1 MYNSPPTSRI
11 PPWLRPGLLAAAFL
25 VAIGLAALL
34 ALLLQGGNAPAQ
46 RLADPYLWH
55 VLRFT
60 FWQATLATAL
70 AVIPA
75 IFLARALQRRH
86 FPGRDLLLRFAT
98 MTLALPTLVAISG
111 ILGVYGKQ
119 GWLAHLWQAFGGQ
132 WTFKPYG
139 LTGILLVH
147 QFFALP
153 LATRLLLN
161 TLEQIPGE
169 QRQLA
174 AQLGVRGW
182 PLFRH
187 LEWPWLRRQ
196 LPPVAAL
203 IYMLCFTSFS
213 TILILGGGP
222 KATTIELAIYQAL
235 TFTYQPD
242 RAALLALV
250 QITCCLSLVLIAQM
264 LAKNLNT
271 VPGRLHPWHDTPRG
285 WWPRLADS
293 ILIALFLLYQLPP
306 LIAVLLGGLNP
317 HLGEVLRDPALWRA
331 IYTSLRIAL
340 PAGLLSITLC
350 LMLLWSSRELR
361 LRGQRLPANLLET
374 AGMLNL
380 AMPGI
385 VLATGLFLLLR
396 RTTGL
401 PQHAD
406 FLIILCN
413 SLMAIPYT
421 LKILAAPMQDIASNY
436 HRLCANLGVRGLPR
450 LKHIEL
456 RALKRPLAQAYAF
469 ACVLSLGDLGI
480 IALFGNA
487 DFATL
492 PYHLYQQLGAY
503 RNDASDVT
511 ALILLLLSLALY
523 TLIEHLAH
531 APARKP

>member
-1 MYNSPPTSRI
+1 MPTI
-11 PPWLRPGLLAAAFL
+11 PPWLRPGLLAAAL
-25 VAIGLAALL
+25 LLATGAAALT
-34 ALLLQGGNAPAQ
+34 ALILQGGIAQ
-46 RLADPYLWH
+46 AQYLGDAYLWR

-60 FWQATLATAL
+60 FWQATLATTL

-75 IFLARALQRRH
+75 VFLARALARRR
-86 FPGRDLLLRFAT
+86 FPGRTLLLRFAT
-98 MTLALPTLVAISG
+98 LTLALPTLVAISG
-111 ILGVYGKQ
+111 IIGVYGKQ

-161 TLEQIPGE
+161 TLEHIPGE

-182 PLFRH
+182 AFFRH
-187 LEWPWLRRQ
+187 VEWPWLRRQ
-196 LPPVAAL
+196 LPPTTAL

-222 KATTIELAIYQAL
+222 KATTIELAIYQAIV
-235 TFTYQPD
+235 FNFQPE
-242 RAALLALV
+242 RAALLALM
-250 QITCCLSLVLIAQM
+250 QIACCLSLVLIAQA

-271 VPGRLHPWHDTPRG
+271 TPGRLNPWHDSPRG
-285 WWPRLADS
+285 WSRLADGV
-293 ILIALFLLYQLPP
+293 LIAAMLLYLLPP
-306 LIAVLLGGLNP
+306 LVAVIVSGLNHNLPAVLQEPG
-317 HLGEVLRDPALWRA
+317 LWRA
-331 IYTSLRIAL
+331 LATSLRIAL
-340 PAGLLSITLC
+340 PAGLISITLC
-350 LMLLWSSRELR
+350 LLLLWSSRELR
-361 LRGQRLPANLLET
+361 LRGRRLAANLLET
-374 AGMLNL
+374 SGMLNL

-385 VLATGLFLLLR
+385 VLATGIFLLLR

-401 PQHAD
+401 PAHAD
-406 FLIILCN
+406 AIIIVCN
-413 SLMAIPYT
+413 SLMAMPYT

-436 HRLCANLGVRGLPR
+436 NRLCAGLGVRGLTR
-450 LKHIEL
+450 LRLIEL

-469 ACVLSLGDLGI
+469 ACILSLGDLGI

-492 PYHLYQQLGAY
+492 PYRLYQQLGAY
-503 RNDASDVT
+503 RTDAGDVT
-511 ALILLLLSLALY
+511 ALVLLLTSLALY
-523 TLIEHLAH
+523 TLIERPAH
-531 APARKP
+531 AHSRQP

>member
-1 MYNSPPTSRI
+1 
-11 PPWLRPGLLAAAFL
+11 
-25 VAIGLAALL
+25 
-34 ALLLQGGNAPAQ
+34 
-46 RLADPYLWH
+46 
-55 VLRFT
+55 
-60 FWQATLATAL
+60 
-70 AVIPA
+70 
-75 IFLARALQRRH
+75 
-86 FPGRDLLLRFAT
+86 
-98 MTLALPTLVAISG
+98 
-111 ILGVYGKQ
+111 
-119 GWLAHLWQAFGGQ
+119 
-132 WTFKPYG
+132 
-139 LTGILLVH
+139 
-147 QFFALP
+147 
-153 LATRLLLN
+153 
-161 TLEQIPGE
+161 
-169 QRQLA
+169 
-174 AQLGVRGW
+174 
-182 PLFRH
+182 
-187 LEWPWLRRQ
+187 
-196 LPPVAAL
+196 
-203 IYMLCFTSFS
+203 
-213 TILILGGGP
+213 
-222 KATTIELAIYQAL
+222 
-235 TFTYQPD
+235 
-242 RAALLALV
+242 
-250 QITCCLSLVLIAQM
+250 
-264 LAKNLNT
+264 
-271 VPGRLHPWHDTPRG
+271 
-285 WWPRLADS
+285 
-293 ILIALFLLYQLPP
+293 
-306 LIAVLLGGLNP
+306 
-317 HLGEVLRDPALWRA
+317 
-331 IYTSLRIAL
+331 
-340 PAGLLSITLC
+340 
-350 LMLLWSSRELR
+350 MLLWSSRELR

-421 LKILAAPMQDIASNY
+421 LKILTAPMQDIASNY
-436 HRLCANLGVRGLPR
+436 QRLCAGLGVRGLTR

>member
-11 PPWLRPGLLAAAFL
+11 TPWLRPGLLAAAFL

-34 ALLLQGGNAPAQ
+34 ALLLQGGDVPAQ
-46 RLADPYLWH
+46 RLTDPYLWH

-70 AVIPA
+70 AVTPA

-119 GWLAHLWQAFGGQ
+119 GWLAHIWQALGGD
-132 WTFKPYG
+132 WRFRPYG

-222 KATTIELAIYQAL
+222 KATTVELAIYQAL
-235 TFTYQPD
+235 TFTYEPD
-242 RAALLALV
+242 RAAL
-250 QITCCLSLVLIAQM
+250 
-264 LAKNLNT
+264 
-271 VPGRLHPWHDTPRG
+271 
-285 WWPRLADS
+285 
-293 ILIALFLLYQLPP
+293 
-306 LIAVLLGGLNP
+306 
-317 HLGEVLRDPALWRA
+317 
-331 IYTSLRIAL
+331 
-340 PAGLLSITLC
+340 PAGLISLTLC

-436 HRLCANLGVRGLPR
+436 HRLCAGLGVRGLTR

>member
-1 MYNSPPTSRI
+1 MYKLPPISPI
-11 PPWLRPGLLAAAFL
+11 PPWLRPGLLAAAL
-25 VAIGLAALL
+25 LLATGAAALT
-34 ALLLQGGNAPAQ
+34 ALILQGGIAQ
-46 RLADPYLWH
+46 AQYLGDAYLWR

-75 IFLARALQRRH
+75 VFLARALARRR
-86 FPGRDLLLRFAT
+86 FPGRTLLLRFAT
-98 MTLALPTLVAISG
+98 LTLALPTLVAISG
-111 ILGVYGKQ
+111 IIGVYGKQ

-161 TLEQIPGE
+161 TLEHIPGE

-182 PLFRH
+182 PFFRH
-187 LEWPWLRRQ
+187 VEWPWLRRQ
-196 LPPVAAL
+196 LPPTAAL
-203 IYMLCFTSFS
+203 VYMLCFTSFS

-285 WWPRLADS
+285 WWPRLADTV
-293 ILIALFLLYQLPP
+293 LIGAMLLYLLPP
-306 LIAVLLGGLNP
+306 LVAVILGGLNR
-317 HLGEVLRDPALWRA
+317 HLPEVLRDPALWRA
-331 IYTSLRIAL
+331 TLTSLRIAL
-340 PAGLLSITLC
+340 PAGLISITLC

-361 LRGQRLPANLLET
+361 LRARPLAANLLET
-374 AGMLNL
+374 SGMINL

-385 VLATGLFLLLR
+385 VLATGIFLLLR
-396 RTTGL
+396 RTIGL

-406 FLIILCN
+406 AIIIGCN

-421 LKILAAPMQDIASNY
+421 LKILAAPMQDLASNY
-436 HRLCANLGVRGLPR
+436 SRLCAGLGVRGLTR

-469 ACVLSLGDLGI
+469 ACILSLGDLGI

-487 DFATL
+487 DFLTL
-492 PYHLYQQLGAY
+492 PYLLYQQFDAY
-503 RNDASDVT
+503 RSDASDVT

-523 TLIEHLAH
+523 TLIERPHAH
-531 APARKP
+531 PRQP

>member
-34 ALLLQGGNAPAQ
+34 ALLLQGGDVPAQ

-70 AVIPA
+70 AVTPA

-119 GWLAHLWQAFGGQ
+119 GWLAHIWQGLGGD
-132 WTFKPYG
+132 WRFRPYG

-222 KATTIELAIYQAL
+222 KATTVELAIYQAL
-235 TFTYQPD
+235 PFTYEPD
-242 RAALLALV
+242 RSA
-250 QITCCLSLVLIAQM
+250 
-264 LAKNLNT
+264 
-271 VPGRLHPWHDTPRG
+271 PGTTPRAAG
-285 WWPRLADS
+285 
-293 ILIALFLLYQLPP
+293 I
-306 LIAVLLGGLNP
+306 
-317 HLGEVLRDPALWRA
+317 PALPTA
-331 IYTSLRIAL
+331 
-340 PAGLLSITLC
+340 
-350 LMLLWSSRELR
+350 SSSARSS
-361 LRGQRLPANLLET
+361 
-374 AGMLNL
+374 
-380 AMPGI
+380 
-385 VLATGLFLLLR
+385 ATNCR
-396 RTTGL
+396 RSS
-401 PQHAD
+401 P
-406 FLIILCN
+406 
-413 SLMAIPYT
+413 SSS
-421 LKILAAPMQDIASNY
+421 AASTRTWAKS
-436 HRLCANLGVRGLPR
+436 C
-450 LKHIEL
+450 
-456 RALKRPLAQAYAF
+456 
-469 ACVLSLGDLGI
+469 
-480 IALFGNA
+480 
-487 DFATL
+487 ATL
-492 PYHLYQQLGAY
+492 PCGAPSTP
-503 RNDASDVT
+503 RCASPCPQ
-511 ALILLLLSLALY
+511 ASSASPS
-523 TLIEHLAH
+523 A
-531 APARKP
+531 

>member
-1 MYNSPPTSRI
+1 MYKLPPISPI
-11 PPWLRPGLLAAAFL
+11 PPWLRPGLLAAAL
-25 VAIGLAALL
+25 LLATGAAALT
-34 ALLLQGGNAPAQ
+34 ALILQGGIAQ
-46 RLADPYLWH
+46 AQYLGDAYLWR

-70 AVIPA
+70 AVVPA
-75 IFLARALQRRH
+75 VFLARALARRR
-86 FPGRDLLLRFAT
+86 FPGRTLLLRFAT
-98 MTLALPTLVAISG
+98 LTLALPTLVAISG
-111 ILGVYGKQ
+111 IIGVYGKQ

-161 TLEQIPGE
+161 TLEHIPGE

-182 PLFRH
+182 PFFRH
-187 LEWPWLRRQ
+187 VEWPWLRRQ
-196 LPPVAAL
+196 LPPTAAL
-203 IYMLCFTSFS
+203 VYMLCFTSFS
-213 TILILGGGP
+213 TM
-222 KATTIELAIYQAL
+222 
-235 TFTYQPD
+235 
-242 RAALLALV
+242 
-250 QITCCLSLVLIAQM
+250 LVLIAQM

-285 WWPRLADS
+285 WWPRLADTV
-293 ILIALFLLYQLPP
+293 LIGAMLLYLLPP
-306 LIAVLLGGLNP
+306 LVAVILGGLNR
-317 HLGEVLRDPALWRA
+317 HLPEVLRDPALWRA
-331 IYTSLRIAL
+331 TLTSLRIAL
-340 PAGLLSITLC
+340 PAGLISITLC

-361 LRGQRLPANLLET
+361 LRGRPLAANLLET
-374 AGMLNL
+374 SGMINL

-385 VLATGLFLLLR
+385 VLATGIFLLLR

-401 PQHAD
+401 PAHAD
-406 FLIILCN
+406 AIIIGCN

-421 LKILAAPMQDIASNY
+421 LKILAAPMQDLASNY
-436 HRLCANLGVRGLPR
+436 SRLCAGLGVRGLTR

-469 ACVLSLGDLGI
+469 ACILSLGDLGI

-487 DFATL
+487 DFLTL
-492 PYHLYQQLGAY
+492 PYLLYQQFDAY
-503 RNDASDVT
+503 RSDASDVT

-523 TLIEHLAH
+523 TLIERPHAH
-531 APARKP
+531 PRQP

>member
-34 ALLLQGGNAPAQ
+34 ALLLQGGDVPAQ

-70 AVIPA
+70 AVTPA

-119 GWLAHLWQAFGGQ
+119 GWLAHIWQALGGD
-132 WTFKPYG
+132 WRFRPYG

-161 TLEQIPGE
+161 TLEHIPGE

-182 PLFRH
+182 PFFRH
-187 LEWPWLRRQ
+187 VEWPWLRRQ

-222 KATTIELAIYQAL
+222 KATTVELAIYQAL
-235 TFTYQPD
+235 TFTYEPD

-250 QITCCLSLVLIAQM
+250 QITCCL
-264 LAKNLNT
+264 
-271 VPGRLHPWHDTPRG
+271 
-285 WWPRLADS
+285 
-293 ILIALFLLYQLPP
+293 
-306 LIAVLLGGLNP
+306 
-317 HLGEVLRDPALWRA
+317 
-331 IYTSLRIAL
+331 
-340 PAGLLSITLC
+340 TLC

-436 HRLCANLGVRGLPR
+436 QRLCAGLGVRGLTR

>member
-34 ALLLQGGNAPAQ
+34 ALLLQGGDVPAQ

-70 AVIPA
+70 AVTPA

-119 GWLAHLWQAFGGQ
+119 GWLAHIWQALGGD
-132 WTFKPYG
+132 WRFRPYG

-213 TILILGGGP
+213 TILILGG
-222 KATTIELAIYQAL
+222 
-235 TFTYQPD
+235 
-242 RAALLALV
+242 
-250 QITCCLSLVLIAQM
+250 
-264 LAKNLNT
+264 
-271 VPGRLHPWHDTPRG
+271 
-285 WWPRLADS
+285 
-293 ILIALFLLYQLPP
+293 
-306 LIAVLLGGLNP
+306 LNP

-340 PAGLLSITLC
+340 PAGLISLTLC

-374 AGMLNL
+374 AGMINL

-421 LKILAAPMQDIASNY
+421 LKILTAPMQDIASNY
-436 HRLCANLGVRGLPR
+436 QRLCANLGVRGLTR

-511 ALILLLLSLALY
+511 ALILLLMSLALY